1 MPPSITSVV
10 YAPFK
15 GDGYLVAVRENGA
28 LRLHGTA
35 PTKTA
40 GEHIARR
47 FKKRLRQGR
56 VPQGIFKAA

>member
-1 MPPSITSVV
+1 MSHSIISVV

-15 GDGYLVAVRENGA
+15 GEQYNIAVRENGV

-35 PTKTA
+35 PTKSA
-40 GEHIARR
+40 GERIVRR

-56 VPQGIFKAA
+56 IPQGTFKVA